1 MSGTEADA
9 VPKVAIV
16 TGGGQG
22 LGRGITLALSEA
34 GFRVAILGRTLAKL
48 EATADLCSGQCLPV
62 ACDLTDPD
70 QVRAAFAQVDKAW
83 GRLDVLVNNAASYAA
98 FDLTEARDE
107 QIVDVVT
114 QSLIAPMFCARQAV
128 IAMRES
134 GGGDIVNI
142 STQSVLTPQPT
153 MIVYSAAKG
162 GLDVFSQG
170 LRNEFRGEN
179 IRVLTVQIG
188 VVADSVLDT
197 SDPEGA
203 AKYMAGLQK
212 AGLEKAFVF
221 PGSKP
226 ADIAASIVHA
236 VTAPRNTV
244 IEQIVI
250 RGFEG
255 PDA

>member
-1 MSGTEADA
+1 MSAQD
-9 VPKVAIV
+9 KVAIV

-22 LGRGITLALSEA
+22 LGRGIALAFSEA
-34 GFRVAILGRTLAKL
+34 GYRVAVLGRTLSKL
-48 EATADLCSGQCLPV
+48 EATTELCPGECLPV

-70 QVRAAFAQVDKAW
+70 QVRAAFGKVVSEF
-83 GRLDVLVNNAASYAA
+83 GRVDVLVNNAASYAA
-98 FDLTEARDE
+98 FDLTESRDD

-128 IAMRES
+128 IEMRKV

-162 GLDVFSQG
+162 GLDVFAQG

-188 VVADSVLDT
+188 VVANSTLDT
-197 SDPEGA
+197 ADPEGA
-203 AKYMAGLQK
+203 AKYAAGLAK

-221 PGSKP
+221 PGSTP
-226 ADIAASIVHA
+226 ADIASSIVHA

-244 IEQIVI
+244 IEDIVI
-250 RGFEG
+250 RGFDG
-255 PDA
+255 PAGG

>member
-1 MSGTEADA
+1 MSDTG
-9 VPKVAIV
+9 KVALV

-22 LGRGITLALSEA
+22 LGRGIAIALSQA

-48 EATADLCSGQCLPV
+48 EATALLCDGPCLPV

-70 QVRAAFAQVDKAW
+70 QVRSAFDRVVDGL
-83 GRLDVLVNNAASYAA
+83 GRLDVMVNNAASYAA
-98 FDLTEARDE
+98 FDLTESRDD

-128 IAMRES
+128 IEMREI

-162 GLDVFSQG
+162 GLDVFAQG

-179 IRVLTVQIG
+179 IRVLTVQVG
-188 VVADSVLDT
+188 VVANSTLDT
-197 SDPEGA
+197 ADPEGA
-203 AKYMAGLQK
+203 AKYAAGLAK

-221 PGSKP
+221 PGSTP
-226 ADIAASIVHA
+226 ADIAAAIVHA

-244 IEQIVI
+244 IEDIVI

-255 PDA
+255 PGGE

>member
-1 MSGTEADA
+1 MSATG
-9 VPKVAIV
+9 KVAIV

-22 LGRGITLALSEA
+22 LGRGIALALSAA
-34 GFRVAILGRTLAKL
+34 GYWVAILGRTLSKL
-48 EATADLCSGQCLPV
+48 EATAQLCAGECLPI
-62 ACDLTDPD
+62 ACDLIYPD
-70 QVRAAFAQVDKAW
+70 QVRAAFATVDEAF

-114 QSLIAPMFCARQAV
+114 QSLIAPIYCSREAV
-128 IAMRES
+128 IAMRRVR
-134 GGGDIVNI
+134 GGDIVNI
-142 STQSVLTPQPT
+142 STQSVQTPQPT

-162 GLDVFSQG
+162 GLDVFAQG
-170 LRNEFRGEN
+170 LRNEFRTEN

-188 VVADSVLDT
+188 VVANSTLDT
-197 SDPEGA
+197 ADPEGA
-203 AKYMAGLQK
+203 AKYMAGLQR

-221 PGSKP
+221 PGSTP

-244 IEQIVI
+244 IEDIVI

-255 PDA
+255 PEG